1 VTLTAAAGIQSGA
14 EISTSADNV
23 TVSSPLTLSDAVTVD
38 TGSDAGSIT
47 FNQTVNGG
55 YDLTLTAGLGSINFN
70 QSAGQTSRLNV
81 LKIVS
86 TADATFAA
94 AVSAKA
100 FVQQAGS
107 GTTTFNGLLHTSTA
121 AGVSI
126 TGQCLHVATGITTT
140 NSGTVTIL
148 PTGTSPNGVA
158 IFDNFA
164 NINSDG
170 AVSITAS
177 TQLTTGGNITT
188 TNDPITVDATVVLTN
203 NVTIDSGTTGQYS
216 LYQNN
221 RLPARKYP
229 QSHYERWH
237 GRHDQRA
244 GGCRQNNSPPIIDTG
259 QQCRRRFWHHMTP
272 TGWSHPALSLFS
284 TRKHQPKLY
293 STELW

>member
-1 VTLTAAAGIQSGA
+1 MTA
-14 EISTSADNV
+14 
-23 TVSSPLTLSDAVTVD
+23 P
-38 TGSDAGSIT
+38 
-47 FNQTVNGG
+47 
-55 YDLTLTAGLGSINFN
+55 TAGLGSINFN
-70 QSAGQTSRLNV
+70 QSAGQTSRLNL

-126 TGQCLHVATGITTT
+126 TGTNLHVATGITTT

-148 PTGTSPNGVA
+148 LTGTSPNGVA

-164 NINSDG
+164 HINSDG

-203 NVTIDSGTTGQYS
+203 NVTIDSGTTGANI
-216 LYQNN
+216 LYTKTIDC
-221 RLPARKYP
+221 LPANTHNLTMNAGTAGTINVQGAVGKTTALRSLTLVNSAGVDFGTTDADWLVASSFVTVQYAQTSAKVVF
-229 QSHYERWH
+229 H
-237 GRHDQRA
+237 GA
-244 GGCRQNNSPPIIDTG
+244 
-259 QQCRRRFWHHMTP
+259 
-272 TGWSHPALSLFS
+272 
-284 TRKHQPKLY
+284 
-293 STELW
+293 